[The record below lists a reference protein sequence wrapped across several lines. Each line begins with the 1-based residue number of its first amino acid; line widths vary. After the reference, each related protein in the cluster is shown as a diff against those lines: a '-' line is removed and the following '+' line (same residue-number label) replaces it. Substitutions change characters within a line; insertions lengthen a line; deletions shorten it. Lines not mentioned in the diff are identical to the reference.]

1 MKLAEDSTKPGLWTL
16 DWTVDWT
23 LDSIMDSR
31 FGLEFRS
38 PGVKSHVHVN
48 QQ

>member
-1 MKLAEDSTKPGLWTL
+1 MKLAGDSTKPGLWTL
-16 DWTVDWT
+16 DWTVDWS

-38 PGVKSHVHVN
+38 PGVKSCAC
-48 QQ
+48 